1 MKDLL
6 QKAWTLDGIFTKY
19 SKQKLNTTLRQ
30 TNVKR
35 ASGQIFLEE
44 IPGKLSKALL
54 QCNTSM
60 CIYIWQFNLN
70 FKFSLVLKFQQLQF
84 SSSALDCYNGNIS
97 ISGINYS
104 KQSAYKNEKL
114 FYFCGSYSSFTIYPK
129 SINALF
135 LNLFA
140 GVEVKFHLNGFF
152 EIIDSR
158 FIVSHQL
165 NGINFLQMSLL
176 KVREKYNLYHFYIQ
190 IKKNLCIQVKTEI
203 NSHFIVFDGPGF
215 QSNVLKRVFP
225 IYKTSTF
232 QCLVQLLKLS
242 LLIDIL
248 NYTSTLLTID
258 QYLEVDD
265 SVKLVLPN
273 NRKNVAPLVL
283 SIGIKNG
290 FHINVSLNII
300 RQTNGFLHSPDCKFG
315 GVAFFKDSGQIF
327 HEIQCICQDFSSSL
341 GFN

>member
-1 MKDLL
+1 MWSCVKFHTSVSLTCACLLMILPLTKTQNNTRFYHMLSNKEVYNGSLKIWHHYIRAFFHRKVYLCEIHSTFNMKDLL
-6 QKAWTLDGIFTKY
+6 QKAWTVGGIFTKY

-35 ASGQIFLEE
+35 ASGQIFLEA

-104 KQSAYKNEKL
+104 KQSTYENKKL

-165 NGINFLQMSLL
+165 NGTNFLQMSLL

-190 IKKNLCIQVKTEI
+190 IENNLCIQVKTE
-203 NSHFIVFDGPGF
+203 N
-215 QSNVLKRVFP
+215 KFP
-225 IYKTSTF
+225 FY
-232 QCLVQLLKLS
+232 
-242 LLIDIL
+242 
-248 NYTSTLLTID
+248 
-258 QYLEVDD
+258 
-265 SVKLVLPN
+265 
-273 NRKNVAPLVL
+273 
-283 SIGIKNG
+283 
-290 FHINVSLNII
+290 
-300 RQTNGFLHSPDCKFG
+300 
-315 GVAFFKDSGQIF
+315 
-327 HEIQCICQDFSSSL
+327 CI
-341 GFN
+341 